1 MKYLPFV
8 LLLCFGAA
16 NADYD
21 KEVTQFHDSIE
32 EGIRVTNTSL
42 LPKIIYA
49 RFLIPGLNEEELRN
63 SGTKQTLY
71 PQQDIVFYL
80 PKGTQVVATDGV
92 YWDNPEPTFPEEKSL
107 VTIEEGSII
116 ELSAKEF
123 SFK

>member
-1 MKYLPFV
+1 MKYLLFV
-8 LLLCFGAA
+8 LLLFFGAA

-32 EGIRVTNTSL
+32 EGLKVTNTSL
-42 LPKIIYA
+42 LPKVIYA

-63 SGTKQTLY
+63 SGTRQTLY
-71 PQQDIVFYL
+71 PNQEVVFYL
-80 PKGTQVVATDGV
+80 PAGTRVVATDGI
-92 YWDNPEPTFPEEKSL
+92 YWDNPQPTFPDEKLL

-116 ELSAKEF
+116 EMSAKEF